1 MLLNKSDRIL
11 FIGDSVTDAGRNR
24 LKSKD
29 LGKGYPKMVAEMLQ
43 SLYPELQLTF
53 LNRGISGN
61 KVDDLEKRWQKD
73 CIDLE
78 PDIVS
83 ILIGI
88 NDTWH
93 RIGQRNFGTDATF
106 RQFENIYRTILR
118 QVSEQTNAKIVIMEP
133 FLLHYPENRKDW
145 RIDFNPRRE
154 IIAKLANEF
163 AVHYI
168 RLDEILNEQAK
179 RTGEQFLTGDD
190 GIHPTLAG
198 HRTIAKAWIEIIEN
212 E

>member
-1 MLLNKSDRIL
+1 MLLNNSDRIL

-29 LGKGYPKMVAEMLQ
+29 LGKGYPKMVAGMLQ
-43 SLYPELQLTF
+43 ALYPELQLTF

-93 RIGQRNFGTDATF
+93 RVGQRNFGTEAAF
-106 RQFENIYRTILR
+106 RQFEHIYRILL
-118 QVSEQTNAKIVIMEP
+118 QQISEQTDAKIVMMEP
-133 FLLHYPENRKDW
+133 FLLHYPEDRREW
-145 RIDFNPRRE
+145 RIDLDPRRE

-163 AVHYI
+163 AIHYI
-168 RLDEILNEQAK
+168 QLDELLNEQAK
-179 RTGEQFLTGDD
+179 RTGAQFLTGKD

-198 HRTIAKAWIEIIEN
+198 HRTIARAWLGIVEN